1 MKKYSV
7 LLCVF
12 IVLNSCSSASYL
24 TKPKDFKYQIK
35 GLFIETTL
43 KDESI
48 TIGEIIE
55 VDSVDIKILSFY
67 QEIGIQTITKDKIQ
81 SAEVIIA
88 LTSDNPEKISTWA
101 GLLNVLSI
109 GHGYFGLLTLPINL
123 AITIPMANDAVKGTY
138 RVKYPDNIA
147 WDEMSKFARFP
158 QGIPQN
164 IAQNEIN

>member
-1 MKKYSV
+1 MKKYSL
-7 LLCVF
+7 LLCV
-12 IVLNSCSSASYL
+12 ILVLSSCSSASYL

-55 VDSVDIKILSFY
+55 VDSVDIKILPLY
-67 QEIGIQTITKDKIQ
+67 QKNGIQTITKDEIQ

-88 LTSDNPEKISTWA
+88 LTSDDSKKISTWA

-109 GHGYFGLLTLPINL
+109 GHGYFGALTLPVNL
-123 AITIPMANDAVKGTY
+123 AITIPMANDAAKGTY
-138 RVKYPDNIA
+138 RVKYPDNIT
-147 WDEMSKFARFP
+147 WYEMSKFARFP
-158 QGIPQN
+158 QGIPKN
-164 IAQNEIN
+164 IAQNDIK

>member
-1 MKKYSV
+1 MKKYS
-7 LLCVF
+7 LLLYV
-12 IVLNSCSSASYL
+12 IILLYSCSSASYL
-24 TKPKDFKYQIK
+24 TKPMDFKHQVK
-35 GLFIETTL
+35 GLFLETTMH
-43 KDESI
+43 DSSI
-48 TIGEIIE
+48 VLGEIIE
-55 VDSVDIKILSFY
+55 VNSVDIKILPLN
-67 QEIGIQTITKDKIQ
+67 QANGIHTIAKDKIQ

-88 LTSDNPEKISTWA
+88 LTSDNSKKISSWA
-101 GLLNVLSI
+101 GSVNVLSI
-109 GHGYFGLLTLPINL
+109 GHGYFGILTLPINL